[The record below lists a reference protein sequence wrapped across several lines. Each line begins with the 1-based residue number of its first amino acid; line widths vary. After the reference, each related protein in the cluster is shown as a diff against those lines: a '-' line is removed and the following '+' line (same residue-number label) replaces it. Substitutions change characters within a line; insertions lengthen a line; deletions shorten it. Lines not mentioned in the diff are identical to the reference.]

1 MFKKSAFRGLSLLM
15 TAIVLLAAASPSLAD
30 YRDPIVPVPGNLLA
44 NPSFEQPYYKQCCQ
58 VSNEFVQ
65 FLPNQPIDE
74 VQIPNG
80 WNAWWREP
88 DNSAGSVTPVS
99 CDVPGVA
106 KINCTAFHRPE
117 YRDAAFY
124 VNRIHTGNSAQ
135 KMFTFWSIHEAGMYQ
150 RVTNVRAGQLLEF
163 SAYIQAWSTDVPG
176 GAVSHGQQT
185 MTLKV
190 GIDPFGGTDAFSPNV
205 VWSAPGDSYD
215 VFTRFS
221 VQATAAGNAVTVFTS
236 SRPIYPLIHVDVYT
250 DDAALVVV
258 GTGAAPVAGGSTTGS
273 TSAAA
278 NTPPTGPFPGTTLD
292 AATGNILYVIQPG
305 DTAWSISRRFNTT
318 LERLTTWNAATF
330 PDIKIVRIG
339 KTMIVGKVTK

>member
-1 MFKKSAFRGLSLLM
+1 MLKKFLLRGLSLAM
-15 TAIVLLAAASPSLAD
+15 AATVLLATASPSFAD
-30 YRDPIVPVPGNLLA
+30 YRDPIVPVPGNLLV
-44 NPSFEQPYYKQCCQ
+44 NPSFEQPFYKQCCQ
-58 VSNEFVQ
+58 VNNEFVQ
-65 FLPNQPIDE
+65 FKPNSPIDE

-88 DNSAGSVTPVS
+88 DNSLDSRTPVS
-99 CDVPGVA
+99 CDLPGVS
-106 KINCTAFHRPE
+106 KNFCTAFHRPE

-150 RVTNVRAGQLLEF
+150 RVTNVKAGQLLEF
-163 SAYIQAWSTDVPG
+163 SAYLQGWSTNVPSG
-176 GAVSHGQQT
+176 PVSQGQQS
-185 MTLKV
+185 MNLRV
-190 GIDPFGGTDAFSPNV
+190 GIDPFGGTDAFSPNI
-205 VWSAPGDSYD
+205 VWSPAGDSYD

-250 DDAALVVV
+250 DDAALVVI
-258 GTGAAPVAGGSTTGS
+258 GTGTAPVAGGSTT
-273 TSAAA
+273 TTTTTAA
-278 NTPPTGPFPGTTLD
+278 TGPVSPFPGTTVD
-292 AATGNILYVIQPG
+292 KATGNILYVIQPG
-305 DTAWSISRRFNTT
+305 DTSWSIAQRFNTT

-330 PDIKIVRIG
+330 PDIAIVRIG